1 MYTLYLDT
9 HYNKIII
16 IIYKDEEKI
25 VHKEME
31 CNYNHSMNTMPK
43 LIESLKEAK
52 IAISDINE
60 IIVCN
65 GPGSFTGIRIG
76 VTIAKTL
83 AFTLNVPI
91 KMISSLLL
99 KAISFK
105 HEEVIIIEREKNGVF
120 IAKFNE
126 ENDLIEDYKY
136 LKNSEYKQ
144 LEDQINGIDQKE
156 IDYLKLIQYAKK
168 IEPTNPHLV
177 NPLYVKKIEV
187 QK

>member
-9 HYNKIII
+9 HCNKIII
-16 IIYKDEEKI
+16 IIYKDEEQI

-144 LEDQINGIDQKE
+144 LEDQINGIEQKE

-168 IEPTNPHLV
+168 
-177 NPLYVKKIEV
+177 
-187 QK
+187 

>member
-25 VHKEME
+25 IHKEIE
-31 CNYNHSMNTMPK
+31 CNYNHSINTMPK
-43 LIESLKEAK
+43 MIESLKEAK
-52 IAISDINE
+52 IEISDIKE

-83 AFTLNVPI
+83 AFTLDIPI
-91 KMISSLLL
+91 KTISSLLL
-99 KAISFK
+99 KAISFQ
-105 HEEVIIIEREKNGVF
+105 HEDIIIIEREKNGVF
-120 IAKFNE
+120 IAKFNA
-126 ENDLIEDYKY
+126 ENELIEDYKY
-136 LKNSEYKQ
+136 LKNSEYKE
-144 LEDQINGIDQKE
+144 LENQINGIEQKE
-156 IDYLKLIQYAKK
+156 IDYVKLIQYAKK
-168 IEPTNPHLV
+168 IEPINPHSV